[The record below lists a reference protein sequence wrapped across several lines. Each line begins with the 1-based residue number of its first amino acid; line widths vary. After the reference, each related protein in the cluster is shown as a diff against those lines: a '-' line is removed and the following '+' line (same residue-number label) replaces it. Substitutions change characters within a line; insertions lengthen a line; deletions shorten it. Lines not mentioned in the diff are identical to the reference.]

1 MKYYLVAGERSGDLH
16 AGNLVKAIKKRDPD
30 AHFRGF
36 GGDTMEANGMEL
48 VAHYREL
55 AFMGFLEV
63 LKNLKTITRYLK
75 KCKEDI
81 KEYQPGVV
89 ILVDYAGF
97 NLKIAK
103 FCKSQGIRVFY
114 YISPKVWAWNT
125 RRAYKLKKM
134 VDRMFVILPFEK
146 DFFKKFDWEVDYVGN
161 PVLDALKEH
170 KVSKIGVEQDR
181 TVALLP
187 GSRRQELEGALP
199 VFCDLLDRFPGYQF
213 IIAAVDN
220 VDRELYSPIEQ
231 KTNAKL
237 VFGSTYD
244 LLAGARAAVVT
255 SGTATLETAL
265 WKVPQVVTYKMSTF
279 TYKIAKFLVKVDY
292 ISLVNL
298 IADKMVV
305 KELIQDDFNL
315 ERLSEELKS
324 LVENEDYRA
333 GMLAEYDSIYKRLDQ
348 GSASENA
355 AQLMVKYLD
364 GQMNKSTS

>member
-16 AGNLVKAIKKRDPD
+16 GGNLVKAIKKYDQD

-36 GGDTMEANGMEL
+36 GGDTMEAQGMEL

-63 LKNLKTITRYLK
+63 LKNLKTISRYLK
-75 KCKEDI
+75 KCKADI
-81 KEYQPGVV
+81 EHSRPGVV
-89 ILVDYAGF
+89 ILIDYAGF

-103 FCKSQGIRVFY
+103 FCKAKGIRVFY

-125 RRAYKLKKM
+125 RRAYKLKRL

-146 DFFKKFDWEVDYVGN
+146 EFFQKFDWEVDYVGN

-170 KVSKIGVEQDR
+170 QVNPLHYRDDL

-187 GSRRQELEGALP
+187 GSRTQELEGTLP
-199 VFCDLLDRFPGYQF
+199 IFCDLLNRFPEYQF

-220 VDRELYSPIEQ
+220 VDRQLYENIES
-231 KTNAKL
+231 KPNATL
-237 VFGSTYD
+237 LFGSTYD
-244 LLAGARAAVVT
+244 LLANARAAVVT

-265 WKVPQVVTYKMSTF
+265 WKVPQVVTYKMSTW
-279 TYKIAKFLVKVDY
+279 TYNIAKRLVKVKY

-298 IADKMVV
+298 IANKMVV

-315 ERLSEELKS
+315 EQLAGELRS
-324 LVENEDYRA
+324 LMENEDYRA
-333 GMLAEYDSIYKRLDQ
+333 GILEEYNSIYEVLDQ
-348 GSASENA
+348 GSASENTA
-355 AQLMVKYLD
+355 RLMVQYLD
-364 GQMNKSTS
+364 GPSAG

>member
-16 AGNLVKAIKKRDPD
+16 GGNLVKAIKKYDQD

-36 GGDTMEANGMEL
+36 GGDTMEAQGMEL

-63 LKNLKTITRYLK
+63 LKNLKTISRYLK
-75 KCKEDI
+75 KCKADI
-81 KEYQPGVV
+81 EHSRPGVV
-89 ILVDYAGF
+89 ILIDYAGF

-103 FCKSQGIRVFY
+103 FCKAKGIRVFY

-125 RRAYKLKKM
+125 RRAYKLKRL

-146 DFFKKFDWEVDYVGN
+146 EFFQQFDWEVDYVGN

-170 KVSKIGVEQDR
+170 EVNPLTYRDDL

-187 GSRRQELEGALP
+187 GSRAQELEGTLP
-199 VFCDLLDRFPGYQF
+199 IFCDLLNRFPEYQF

-220 VDRELYSPIEQ
+220 VDRQLYKTIES
-231 KTNAKL
+231 KPNATL
-237 VFGSTYD
+237 LFGSTYD
-244 LLAGARAAVVT
+244 LLANARAAVVT

-265 WKVPQVVTYKMSTF
+265 WKVPQVVTYKMSTW
-279 TYKIAKFLVKVDY
+279 TYNIAKRLVKVKY

-298 IADKMVV
+298 IANKMVV

-315 ERLSEELKS
+315 EQLSGELRS
-324 LVENEDYRA
+324 LMENEDYRA
-333 GMLAEYDSIYKRLDQ
+333 GILEEYNSIYEVLDQ
-348 GSASENA
+348 GSASENTA
-355 AQLMVKYLD
+355 RLMVQYLD
-364 GQMNKSTS
+364 EPSGG